1 FDRSNVGW
9 IGNPTY
15 FGWRWRPHYQ
25 IVFGINGAWRL
36 FMGDGDKIRVLIV
49 DDNAETREN
58 IRKLLQFESN
68 IEVVGTAKSG
78 REAIQLSQEITP
90 DVVLMDINM
99 PDMDGIA
106 ATEEIRKHTPSIQV
120 VILSVQGDQN
130 YMRRAMLVGARDF
143 LTKPPMPD
151 DLTATIRRA
160 GAVAREEREK
170 RAQAYVTLAG
180 GITQSLVGVRMTHG
194 KIIMVYS
201 PKGGTGCT
209 TLAVNL
215 ALALHNDE
223 TRTMLVD
230 ANMQFGD
237 VAVFMNVQGKNTILD
252 LTPRA
257 DELDPDIIEE
267 VMIKHAASGL
277 HILAGPARPENA
289 EKVTAGQF
297 SQVLKYLRQLYAY
310 VVVDTCT
317 SLNDITLSVLDA
329 SDVIVLVATQEFPS
343 IKNSRLFLD
352 LMITMGIP
360 LDKIAFVMNRYDKR
374 NTITPEKVAENLKQE
389 VVAVIPLDER
399 VVISSVNRGVP
410 FVLDNKARPS
420 ARGVF
425 ALAEALRVKLKDT
438 KGVETEKVLRR

>member
-1 FDRSNVGW
+1 
-9 IGNPTY
+9 
-15 FGWRWRPHYQ
+15 
-25 IVFGINGAWRL
+25 
-36 FMGDGDKIRVLIV
+36 MGDGDKIRVLIV

-68 IEVVGTAKSG
+68 IEVVGAAKSG

-151 DLTATIRRA
+151 DLTAAIRRA
-160 GAVAREEREK
+160 GAVAREERGK

-257 DELDPDIIEE
+257 DELDPDIVEE

-374 NTITPEKVAENLKQE
+374 ITITPEKVAENLKQE

-425 ALAEALRVKLKDT
+425 TLAEALRVKLKDT